1 VTGRAHAPRFRI
13 RKTVRKLWIRSW
25 SENARAR
32 ANAAHARTRTGP
44 NFRLSR
50 YRSGRAGEPA
60 SVRGG
65 GGRGGVEGE
74 IDAAESVARMML
86 RRKTRLESR
95 RPCVAPHMENKR
107 EESTTAGKDS
117 RTTPRTRAHA
127 RARARVLRAWSRD
140 FPLSRSPR
148 RRDRIPRER
157 RASANRQ
164 HAAPFPLDYADRIIR
179 EDHRA
184 SRHCHRRRQR
194 RRCDDSGRNEPRGK
208 TSGTYMPCTSR
219 RNENKARG
227 DR

>member
-127 RARARVLRAWSRD
+127 RARARVACVVARFPAITIPAEERPYPERAPGIRE
-140 FPLSRSPR
+140 SPA
-148 RRDRIPRER
+148 R
-157 RASANRQ
+157 RA
-164 HAAPFPLDYADRIIR
+164 FPAGLCR
-179 EDHRA
+179 
-184 SRHCHRRRQR
+184 
-194 RRCDDSGRNEPRGK
+194 
-208 TSGTYMPCTSR
+208 
-219 RNENKARG
+219 
-227 DR
+227 